1 MARPTPDAIFE
12 PTRRPETKLR
22 CCDVPGCPNEG
33 LYRAPKS
40 RHQLDE
46 YYWFCLDHVREYNLA
61 WDYFAGMDEDQIE
74 EIRRRDTIW
83 QRPSW
88 PFSGNYQ
95 RAEEKMRNAYHHVG
109 GEEGEPSR
117 PGQSR
122 GGPQSEEDKALA
134 VFDLTAS
141 ASFTEVRSRYKKLV
155 KRLHPDA
162 NGGDREAEERLKVV
176 NQAYQTLKKT
186 LGQETPR

>member
-22 CCDVPGCPNEG
+22 ACDVPGCPNEG

-40 RHQLDE
+40 RHQLED

-61 WDYFAGMDEDQIE
+61 WDYFAGMDEDQIV

-88 PFSGNYQ
+88 LFSGNYQ
-95 RAEEKMRNAYHHVG
+95 RAEEKLRNAYYHVG
-109 GEEGEPSR
+109 GEDREPSR
-117 PGQSR
+117 PKR
-122 GGPQSEEDKALA
+122 PQSEEEQALA

-141 ASFTEVRSRYKKLV
+141 ASFTEVKSRYKKLV

-186 LGQETPR
+186 LGQEAPR